1 MPISSR
7 ASSGWAG
14 ESWHCLPKS
23 PMCRNVQISIEQAGS
38 NTLDMAEHAAR
49 PGRVS
54 INVGDIV
61 TGEDA
66 TYGGVVAIAFNH
78 RVRIVDHHAIAAK
91 GAEGN
96 QPIADDIRNG
106 VRLIET
112 LAVAGAH
119 EYGRRV
125 SVDALWLRCLVGKEQ
140 HTSLAGG
147 FAEAVPAR
155 VAAVEI
161 EALDSM
167 AEVIGGG
174 APKANSVGCVDGD
187 TAK

>member
-1 MPISSR
+1 MSR
-7 ASSGWAG
+7 AIAA
-14 ESWHCLPKS
+14 LPTK
-23 PMCRNVQISIEQAGS
+23 VTKVEISIEQVGS
-38 NTLDMAEHAAR
+38 DTLDMAEHAAR
-49 PGRVS
+49 PRRVG

-61 TGEDA
+61 TCEDA
-66 TYGGVVAIAFNH
+66 TYCGVVAIGFND

-96 QPIADDIRNG
+96 QPIADDSRNG

-167 AEVIGGG
+167 AEVIGDG
-174 APKANSVGCVDGD
+174 APKANGVGCVDGD
-187 TAK
+187 TAE